1 MGPSQQACCPPDV
14 STMVNT
20 QEEDTPWIMRITR
33 GKVHPGTWDA
43 FEQAYKA
50 TVVVKSE
57 HIDGLR
63 GRWLV
68 QDIDDPDA
76 GYSVSFWESA
86 EAIQAYEQSDFYRQE
101 ILPTLHPFFVGEFTT
116 TYCTVKVNQSFDASM
131 AYAALEPEYWEDFA
145 LFY

>member
-1 MGPSQQACCPPDV
+1 MGPSQQACCPPGV

-50 TVVVKSE
+50 TVVAKSE

-86 EAIQAYEQSDFYRQE
+86 EAIQAYEQSDFYTQE
-101 ILPTLHPFFVGEFTT
+101 ILPALQPFFVGEFTIT
-116 TYCTVKVNQSFDASM
+116 CCEMKVIQA
-131 AYAALEPEYWEDFA
+131 WEDDLGPYA
-145 LFY
+145 IPYGGKL